1 VTISKLFLALLLSAA
16 VALWWPSHDDV
27 FMGGDDVLLLR
38 VSHEIAAGHWGGLL
52 TPQSIHVLPLYRL
65 VRLYFDV
72 HFPDHFQWLHAVV
85 VLAHLASVWLLY
97 VLSRR
102 FFASAAA
109 ALAAATLFAWHAL
122 GAEAFI
128 VKSQSTFV
136 LSLPFLLGGLYCLV
150 RRREA
155 AAGLCLAAA
164 VGLHSMGAVAALPG
178 VLLGYYLAPRGPDR
192 RRESDSLGAWLAV
205 AAAVVLGVLLWL
217 GWGMTIES
225 AGHIPGIPAGAG
237 PLREILLR
245 CGLGLQ
251 GVLLHFGFLV
261 RRAPPGPAAEAACVA
276 GLAALLF
283 LLRRRPAGRWVVT
296 ALAMA
301 VPPAFAT
308 FFLRDPLGY
317 HLSRYSYQSFVPLA
331 VAAGAALD
339 LALEAVA
346 PRPAWRRALCLAL
359 ICLAPLYYVTQRNSL
374 RLREEALRLRG
385 SLPRQVWIGWRDFLS
400 AQAARGPRP
409 FRIPDVRVAPDL
421 ALRQVV
427 ELCFPEGNPGLL
439 PLTREQTRA
448 ADCAAFA
455 EALEEAG
462 GGPVGGQRLV
472 CRGE

>member
-1 VTISKLFLALLLSAA
+1 MGAVPPLSWRVACLALLLSAA
-16 VALWWPSHDDV
+16 VALWWPSHDDI

-38 VSHEIAAGHWGGLL
+38 VSHDIAAGHWGGLL

-65 VRLYFDV
+65 VRLYFDL
-72 HFPDHFQWLHAVV
+72 HFPDRFQWLHAVV
-85 VLAHLASVWLLY
+85 VLAHLASVGLLY

-102 FFASAAA
+102 FFTSATA
-109 ALAAATLFAWHAL
+109 ALAAAALFAWHAL
-122 GAEAFI
+122 GAEAFLA
-128 VKSQSTFV
+128 KSQSTFV

-150 RRREA
+150 RRQSGA
-155 AAGLCLAAA
+155 GGLCFAAA

-178 VLLGYYLAPRGPDR
+178 VLLGCYRGPDR
-192 RRESDSLGAWLAV
+192 KRDWLAV
-205 AAAVVLGVLLWL
+205 AAAVVLGVALWL

-261 RRAPPGPAAEAACVA
+261 RRAPPGVAAEAACVA

-283 LLRRRPAGRWVVT
+283 LLRGRPAGRWVVT

-301 VPPAFAT
+301 ALPAFAT

-339 LALEAVA
+339 LALEALA

-374 RLREEALRLRG
+374 RLRQEALRLRG
-385 SLPRQVWIGWRDFLS
+385 SLPREVWIGWRDLLS
-400 AQAARGPRP
+400 DRAARGPRP
-409 FRIPDVRVAPDL
+409 FRVPDVRVAPDL

-462 GGPVGGQRLV
+462 GGPLGGQRLV
-472 CRGE
+472 CRAN